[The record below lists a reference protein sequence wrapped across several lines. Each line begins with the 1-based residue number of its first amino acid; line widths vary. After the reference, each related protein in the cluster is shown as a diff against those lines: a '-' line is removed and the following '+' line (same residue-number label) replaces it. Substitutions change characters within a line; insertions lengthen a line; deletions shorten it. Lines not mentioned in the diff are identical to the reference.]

1 MKKWGDHQNTKL
13 FINKSVRALI
23 LFKKQH
29 QGLLKLHIPLR
40 DCSTEGGK
48 WGSKKGILFEAEK

>member
-40 DCSTEGGK
+40 GVFHCGGK
-48 WGSKKGILFEAEK
+48 MGLQKRNFV